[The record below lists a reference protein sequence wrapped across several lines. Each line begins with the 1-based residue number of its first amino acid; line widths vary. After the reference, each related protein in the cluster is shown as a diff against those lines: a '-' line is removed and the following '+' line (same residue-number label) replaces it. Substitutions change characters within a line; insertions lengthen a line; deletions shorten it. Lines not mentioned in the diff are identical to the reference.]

1 MADDADADGRT
12 RIADP
17 DAADAGDAPPPTARP
32 PRAGADDDRDGTA
45 AGERADDDR
54 IGAAERLLT
63 SLAERGVT
71 HLFSNLG
78 TDHTPLLEAT
88 AHLRTEDP
96 DAYPEV
102 VICPHEFAAMS
113 AAHGYAAVTGD
124 PQAVLVHVDVGT
136 QNLGAAMH
144 NAHRAEAPVFVI
156 AGLAPVTAEGF
167 KGSRDNPVHYYQDV
181 FDQPGIV
188 REYCRWTGEYQPP
201 ADPAEQVVRGLERA
215 TASPQGPVYLAAG
228 REALETPIRP
238 VDLPDSMPRRTRPS
252 GPDPASVDRLVDR
265 LDAADA
271 PLVVT
276 SDLGAPPAD
285 RSVEALVDFAEA
297 TGAGVVEHGPST
309 LSFPRR
315 HPLHV
320 GFDPSAAMADADLV
334 LFTATDVPWLPA
346 KGGPPADAPVVQIDP
361 NPTKPTYP
369 HWRFRVDDTVQAD
382 PVSTLEAAAN
392 RLGGSDDDA
401 VEGSPWR
408 AHAEA
413 LAAERRADLGAARE
427 RDGLTATEV
436 SAAVDDLVDDS
447 TVIVEGAVTSRG
459 AVLDH
464 LALSR
469 PGSYVARGGSGL
481 GWAGGAGVGIK
492 LARPDSR
499 VICLLGDGSYLFSN
513 PVATAWMA
521 AQYDAPTLSVVYNNR
536 GWNAVRAATA
546 AQHPEGRSV
555 AADVPESRF
564 GTPLDL
570 SAPARAVGAHTARV
584 ERAEELADALA
595 AAADAVDGG
604 TPAVVD
610 VAIE

>member
-1 MADDADADGRT
+1 MTERGE
-12 RIADP
+12 
-17 DAADAGDAPPPTARP
+17 
-32 PRAGADDDRDGTA
+32 A
-45 AGERADDDR
+45 AGGDR
-54 IGAAERLLT
+54 TGAVEGDRVVAAERLLT
-63 SLAERGVT
+63 SLAERGVSRV
-71 HLFSNLG
+71 FSNLG

-88 AHLRTEDP
+88 ANLREDDP
-96 DAYPEV
+96 GSYPAV

-113 AAHGYAAVTGD
+113 AAHGYAAVTGE

-144 NAHRAEAPVFVI
+144 NAHRAEVPVFVI

-167 KGSRDNPVHYYQDV
+167 TGSRDNPVHYYQDV
-181 FDQPGIV
+181 FDQAGIV

-238 VDLPDSMPRRTRPS
+238 VDLPDSMPRRVDPPRPDS
-252 GPDPASVDRLVDR
+252 AAVDRLVDR
-265 LDAADA
+265 LDAAAA
-271 PLVVT
+271 PLVLT
-276 SDLGAPPAD
+276 TGLGMASAG
-285 RSVEALVDFAEA
+285 RSVAALVDFAEA
-297 TGAGVVEHGPST
+297 TGAGVVEHAPST

-315 HPLHV
+315 HPLHA

-334 LFTATDVPWLPA
+334 LFAATDVPWIPA
-346 KGGPPADAPVVQIDP
+346 EGGPPADAPVVQIDP

-369 HWRFRVDDTVQAD
+369 RWRFRVDDTVRAD
-382 PVSTLEAAAN
+382 PGRTFEAVAN
-392 RLGGSDDDA
+392 RLGGSDGDAAVDD
-401 VEGSPWR
+401 SPWR

-413 LAAERRADLGAARE
+413 LAEERAAALGDARD
-427 RDGLTATEV
+427 RDGIAAAEV
-436 SAAVDDLVDDS
+436 SHAINEVVDETTVVVDGS
-447 TVIVEGAVTSRG
+447 VTSRG
-459 AVLDH
+459 SVFDH
-464 LALSR
+464 LALAE
-469 PGSYVARGGSGL
+469 PGSYLASGGSGL
-481 GWAGGAGVGIK
+481 GWAGGAGVGVK

-499 VICLLGDGSYLFSN
+499 VLTLVGDGSYLFSN

-521 AQYDAPTLSVVYNNR
+521 AQYDAPTLTVVYNNR

-555 AADVPESRF
+555 ADDVPESRF

-570 SAPARAVGAHTARV
+570 SAPAAAVGAHTARV
-584 ERAEELADALA
+584 EDAADLADALS

-610 VAIE
+610 VAVE